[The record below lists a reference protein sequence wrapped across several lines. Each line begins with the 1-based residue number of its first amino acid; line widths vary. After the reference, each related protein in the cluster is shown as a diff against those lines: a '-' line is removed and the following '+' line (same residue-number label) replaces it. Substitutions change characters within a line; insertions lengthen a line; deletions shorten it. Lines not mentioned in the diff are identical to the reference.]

1 VIRRAG
7 DEVWRG
13 QWVCG
18 AIAWRRRER
27 EDNEETTVIMKKTKG
42 KSAKRGAVKL
52 ATNVPTSKARMA
64 ASTQAELTPDHAAF
78 QQLLGQ
84 VADGLDSLQHHLNV
98 FQHVV
103 TTSGRENPSKASKER
118 GRAVR

>member
-1 VIRRAG
+1 VIHK
-7 DEVWRG
+7 
-13 QWVCG
+13 
-18 AIAWRRRER
+18 
-27 EDNEETTVIMKKTKG
+27 ETTVIMKKSRG
-42 KSAKRGAVKL
+42 KSANGGAVKI
-52 ATNVPTSKARMA
+52 ATKVPTSKARMV
-64 ASTQAELTPDHAAF
+64 ASTQAELAPDHAAF

-118 GRAVR
+118 GRAVQ